1 MDIELLRTFV
11 EVYRCRHFGKAADR
25 LYITQSAVSARIRQL
40 ETSLGCQLLVR
51 ERKQVQPTADGERFL
66 RHAESLLKQ
75 WERARRDM
83 VESAAGGPPLRIGA
97 VPSLWVSHGID
108 WLSAYRKQATAS
120 RVRIES
126 RESEQLMP
134 RLVEGALDLV
144 MQFDPPRTTDIEHR
158 KLGEMHLVLA
168 ATQPGLTIDVALQ
181 KSYVELEWGSLFST
195 AQAEFMEGT
204 VADVRM
210 DSLHDALN
218 WLEQNPGSAYLPENI
233 AQGEPGLHIV
243 NDAPRFTREIHAA
256 WLERNERR
264 TVVEA
269 FLAATHEP

>member
-40 ETSLGCQLLVR
+40 EGALGCQLLTR

-97 VPSLWVSHGID
+97 VPSIWTARGLG
-108 WLSAYRKQATAS
+108 WLQKYRFADNAT

-126 RESEQLMP
+126 QETDQLMQ
-134 RLVEGALDLV
+134 RLVEGNLDLV
-144 MQFDPPRTTDIEHR
+144 LQFHVPRTADIEHR
-158 KLGEMHLVLA
+158 HIGELKLVLA
-168 ATQPGLTIDVALQ
+168 ATQPDLDLATALQ
-181 KSYVELEWGSLFST
+181 ENYVELEWGSTFAS

-204 VADVRM
+204 VAGVRM
-210 DSLHDALN
+210 DAAHVAVE
-218 WLEQNPGSAYLPENI
+218 WLRGNPGSAYLPEPI
-233 AQGEPGLHIV
+233 VASEQGLHEV
-243 NDAPRFTREIHAA
+243 ANAPHFVREIHAV
-256 WLERNERR
+256 WLQRGEGRDAIES
-264 TVVEA
+264 
-269 FLAATHEP
+269 FLAATLP